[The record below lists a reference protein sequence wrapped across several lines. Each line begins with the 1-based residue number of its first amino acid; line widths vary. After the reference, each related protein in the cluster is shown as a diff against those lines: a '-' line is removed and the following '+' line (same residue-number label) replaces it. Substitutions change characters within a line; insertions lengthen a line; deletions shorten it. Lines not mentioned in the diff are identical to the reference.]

1 MANNWMRLL
10 ANAGGIMGTQRR
22 EKKPPKWG
30 TPPFVADYDDE
41 DETPVPATR
50 PRRVQ
55 TEPVPEVDPS
65 QITMFGD
72 RPRIV
77 PEQLPPTM
85 GTADAER
92 SPMSADAPQPR
103 RRSMEG
109 DMTAL
114 QEALQAEMDRPIE
127 NRKTKGWFGKL
138 KRGFGKFARSME
150 QGGSLVGSIMNAADP
165 TWDERQNKQN
175 NINQMLAQYTT
186 LNNVRKAEQ
195 DRETEDAQIED
206 LRMKPILAAMQQ
218 RQVAT
223 KALNE
228 MDWYDPK
235 NPAHRQAAQTAGL
248 NPDTVPARDSRKR
261 EREVRAGVTYERN
274 PNTGAWEQSGL
285 AADESQKIVDY
296 KVTVNGETR
305 TYRIP
310 QKDAARFE
318 TEQAAAGV
326 KFQRDMTMKEFD
338 RETQRQLQEIKRQMD
353 AEEREWK
360 AAQDSLKYAQDEAS
374 KLAAQ
379 QRVDASVQRTMELQK
394 KLGLLTAP

>member
-30 TPPFVADYDDE
+30 TPPFVADYDDDEDETPPFVAEYDDE

-114 QEALQAEMDRPIE
+114 QEALQSEMDRPIE

-186 LNNVRKAEQ
+186 LNNVKKAEQ
-195 DRETEDAQIED
+195 DRRMQESQIKFAEQRPDIELEKIRLKTIDTNTRANRAEAISRYQDEIIALRKQGVEQNDRRITALEKQIEETKRANLEREKDRDLDRESREFIAKNRESGMTSRMEYTEAQKAQRIAIAAQIKAALEAVKAQPD
-206 LRMKPILAAMQQ
+206 NPEAKAKLEALRK
-218 RQVAT
+218 
-223 KALNE
+223 
-228 MDWYDPK
+228 
-235 NPAHRQAAQTAGL
+235 
-248 NPDTVPARDSRKR
+248 
-261 EREVRAGVTYERN
+261 
-274 PNTGAWEQSGL
+274 
-285 AADESQKIVDY
+285 
-296 KVTVNGETR
+296 
-305 TYRIP
+305 
-310 QKDAARFE
+310 
-318 TEQAAAGV
+318 QAAA
-326 KFQRDMTMKEFD
+326 
-338 RETQRQLQEIKRQMD
+338 LQ
-353 AEEREWK
+353 
-360 AAQDSLKYAQDEAS
+360 
-374 KLAAQ
+374 
-379 QRVDASVQRTMELQK
+379 
-394 KLGLLTAP
+394 